1 MDSSLLVFLWRRRVA
16 ADLIAWTLAVAAV
29 TAGMALF
36 RGHQLRSEMLI
47 VQFTRRLRSEMLI
60 ALFVWLVVAGAQV
73 VAGLASGLYRG
84 RARVASFEEV
94 SWLSATMACAGVT
107 VSITALLAGPAIGA
121 VLAAIA
127 TPLALLCALASRL
140 LWRYRYEQRTVH
152 RSVTSAPL
160 IVFGAGEGG
169 YQVVRAMLRKQ
180 DCPYRPVAI
189 LDDDPRKR
197 HLRLMG
203 VPVEGG
209 RDSLAAVAK
218 RTGCTA
224 LLVAIPS
231 ASADLICEVTD
242 LATENGLQVK
252 VLPGV
257 SHLMDGRVGVV
268 DIRDLDPEDLVG
280 RRPVGP
286 ELDQLCH
293 YVKGKRVLVTGA
305 GGSIG
310 SELCRALVLHQPAQ
324 LLKLDRDESAL
335 HALQLSLEGHGL
347 LCSDDLLLADL
358 RDASTMQRIFAEHRP
373 QIVFHAAA
381 LKHLSLLEQYP
392 AEAVQTNVRGTL
404 TVLEAAAAAG
414 VERFV
419 NISTDKAAA
428 PVSVLGYSKRI
439 TERLTAAMAETAPG
453 AYVSVRF
460 GNVLGSRGSVLTAF
474 KAQVAGG
481 GPVTV
486 THPDVTRY
494 FMTVHEAVRLVLAAG
509 GVGRSGEVLVLDMG
523 QPARIADVAARVAA
537 SAGRPVE
544 IVYTGLRPGEKLHE
558 VLFDPDEVP
567 VDSSHQLIAHVPVP
581 PLASAAISQL
591 DPQLPGSVLISTL
604 RELALGSHSGSAV
617 GQVRASLCAASL
629 PAWPALSGATWRK
642 LLSLRAMRSSESTAS
657 PLTTGA

>member
-1 MDSSLLVFLWRRRVA
+1 M
-16 ADLIAWTLAVAAV
+16 LAVV
-29 TAGMALF
+29 TVSAGMVLS
-36 RGHQLRSEMLI
+36 GGY
-47 VQFTRRLRSEMLI
+47 RLRLVLL
-60 ALFVWLVVAGAQV
+60 AWLFVACAQV

-94 SWLSATMACAGVT
+94 LWLSATMFCAGLAA
-107 VSITALLAGPAIGA
+107 SIAILLLAESATDAALVA
-121 VLAAIA
+121 VA
-127 TPLALLCALASRL
+127 TPLALLFALASRL
-140 LWRYRYEQRTVH
+140 LWRYQHEQRTLH

-169 YQVVRAMLRKQ
+169 YQAVRAMLRKK
-180 DCPYRPVAI
+180 DWPYRPVAI
-189 LDDDPRKR
+189 LDDDPLKR

-218 RTGCTA
+218 RTGSTV
-224 LLVAIPS
+224 LLIAIPS
-231 ASADLICEVTD
+231 ASADLIRELTD
-242 LATENGLQVK
+242 AATEAGLQVK

-257 SHLMDGRVGVV
+257 SKLIDGKVGVV
-268 DIRDLDPEDLVG
+268 DIRDLNLEDLVG

-286 ELDQLCH
+286 ELDELAQ
-293 YVKGKRVLVTGA
+293 YVRGKRVLVTGA

-324 LLKLDRDESAL
+324 LLRLDRDESAL

-358 RDASTMQRIFAEHRP
+358 RDATTMRRIFAEHRP
-373 QIVFHAAA
+373 HIVFHAAA
-381 LKHLSLLEQYP
+381 LKHLSLLQQYP

-404 TVLEAAAAAG
+404 TVLEAAAEAG

-439 TERLTAAMAETAPG
+439 TERLTATAGETAPG
-453 AYVSVRF
+453 AFVSVRF
-460 GNVLGSRGSVLTAF
+460 GNVLGSRGSVLTTF
-474 KAQVAGG
+474 TAQVAEG

-486 THPDVTRY
+486 THPDVTRF
-494 FMTVHEAVRLVLAAG
+494 FMTVQEAVRLVLAAG

-523 QPARIADVAARVAA
+523 EPARIADVAARVAA
-537 SAGRPVE
+537 SAGSQVE

-567 VDSSHQLIAHVPVP
+567 VASSHRLITHVLVP
-581 PLASAAISQL
+581 PLATTAISRL
-591 DPQLPGSVLISTL
+591 DPQLPASVLIDTL
-604 RELALGSHSGSAV
+604 RELALGSHAGTAA
-617 GQVRASLCAASL
+617 GQHEMRASLCAVS
-629 PAWPALSGATWRK
+629 
-642 LLSLRAMRSSESTAS
+642 
-657 PLTTGA
+657 

>member
-1 MDSSLLVFLWRRRVA
+1 
-16 ADLIAWTLAVAAV
+16 
-29 TAGMALF
+29 MALF
-36 RGHQLRSEMLI
+36 RGDQLRSEMLI
-47 VQFTRRLRSEMLI
+47 VQFTRRLPSEMLI
-60 ALFVWLVVAGAQV
+60 ALFVWLAVAGAQV
-73 VAGLASGLYRG
+73 GTGLASGLYRG

-94 SWLSATMACAGVT
+94 SWLSGTMLCAGMT
-107 VSITALLAGPAIGA
+107 VSVAALLLTASAIGA
-121 VLAAIA
+121 AVAAIA

-180 DCPYRPVAI
+180 DWPYRPVAI

-209 RDSLAAVAK
+209 RESLAAVAK
-218 RTGCTA
+218 RTGCTV

-231 ASADLICEVTD
+231 ASAGLIREITD
-242 LATENGLQVK
+242 LATEAGLQVK

-257 SHLMDGRVGVV
+257 SHLIDGRVGVV
-268 DIRDLDPEDLVG
+268 DIRDLDLEDLVG

-286 ELDQLCH
+286 ELDQLCQ

-310 SELCRALVLHQPAQ
+310 SELCRALVPHQPAQ

-347 LCSDDLLLADL
+347 LCSADLLLADL
-358 RDASTMQRIFAEHRP
+358 RDASTMQRIFAEHHP
-373 QIVFHAAA
+373 QIVFHTAA

-404 TVLEAAAAAG
+404 TVLEAAAAVG

-567 VDSSHQLIAHVPVP
+567 FDSSHRLIAHVAVP

-604 RELALGSHSGSAV
+604 RELALGSHAGSAD
-617 GQVRASLCAASL
+617 QVRASLCAVSL
-629 PAWPALSGATWRK
+629 PA
-642 LLSLRAMRSSESTAS
+642 
-657 PLTTGA
+657 

>member
-1 MDSSLLVFLWRRRVA
+1 MVSFLSAFVWRRRVA
-16 ADLIAWTLAVAAV
+16 ADLIAWALAIAAVAA
-29 TAGMALF
+29 GMVLF
-36 RGHQLRSEMLI
+36 RGY
-47 VQFTRRLRSEMLI
+47 RLRFELLI
-60 ALFVWLVVAGAQV
+60 ALLIWLAVAGAQV

-84 RARVASFEEV
+84 RARLASFEEV
-94 SWLSATMACAGVT
+94 SWLSAMMLCAGMAA
-107 VSITALLAGPAIGA
+107 SMAALLLAASAIGA
-121 VLAAIA
+121 ALAAIA

-140 LWRYRYEQRTVH
+140 LWRYLYEQRTVH

-203 VPVEGG
+203 IPVEGG
-209 RDSLAAVAK
+209 RGSLAAVAK
-218 RTGCTA
+218 RTGCTV

-231 ASADLICEVTD
+231 ASADLIREVTD
-242 LATENGLQVK
+242 LATETGLQVK

-257 SHLMDGRVGVV
+257 SHLIDGRVGVV
-268 DIRDLDPEDLVG
+268 DIRDLDLEDLVG

-286 ELDQLCH
+286 ELEQLCQ

-335 HALQLSLEGHGL
+335 HGLQLSLEGHGL
-347 LCSDDLLLADL
+347 LCSADLLLADL

-373 QIVFHAAA
+373 HIVFHTAA

-404 TVLEAAAAAG
+404 TVLEAAAAVG

-428 PVSVLGYSKRI
+428 PISVLGYSKRI
-439 TERLTAAMAETAPG
+439 TERLTAGVAEKAPG

-474 KAQVAGG
+474 TAQIAGG

-523 QPARIADVAARVAA
+523 QPTRIADVAARLAA

-567 VDSSHQLIAHVPVP
+567 LDSSHPLITHVPVP

-591 DPQLPGSVLISTL
+591 DPQLPSSVLVSTL
-604 RELALGSHSGSAV
+604 RELALGSHAG
-617 GQVRASLCAASL
+617 LAASQVS
-629 PAWPALSGATWRK
+629 A
-642 LLSLRAMRSSESTAS
+642 
-657 PLTTGA
+657 

>member
-1 MDSSLLVFLWRRRVA
+1 
-16 ADLIAWTLAVAAV
+16 
-29 TAGMALF
+29 
-36 RGHQLRSEMLI
+36 MLC
-47 VQFTRRLRSEMLI
+47 
-60 ALFVWLVVAGAQV
+60 
-73 VAGLASGLYRG
+73 AGLTAS
-84 RARVASFEEV
+84 
-94 SWLSATMACAGVT
+94 MA
-107 VSITALLAGPAIGA
+107 AL
-121 VLAAIA
+121 VLAASALGAALAVIA
-127 TPLALLCALASRL
+127 TPLALLGALAGRL
-140 LWRYRYEQRTVH
+140 LWRYRHEQDTLH

-169 YQVVRAMLRKQ
+169 YQIVRAMLRKA

-209 RDSLAAVAK
+209 RGSLADIAK
-218 RTGCTA
+218 RTGAT
-224 LLVAIPS
+224 LLLIAIPS
-231 ASADLICEVTD
+231 AAADLIRDLTD
-242 LATENGLQVK
+242 LATKAGLQVK

-257 SHLMDGRVGVV
+257 SKLIDGRVGVI
-268 DIRDLDPEDLVG
+268 DIRDLHLEDVVG

-286 ELDQLCH
+286 ELEQLCR
-293 YVKGKRVLVTGA
+293 YVQGKRVLVTGA

-347 LCSDDLLLADL
+347 LCSADLLLADL
-358 RDASTMQRIFAEHRP
+358 RDASTMQRIFAAHRP
-373 QIVFHAAA
+373 HIVFHAAA

-404 TVLEAAAAAG
+404 TVLEAAAAVG

-439 TERLTAAMAETAPG
+439 TERLTAAVAGTAPG

-460 GNVLGSRGSVLTAF
+460 GNVLGSRGSVLTTFA
-474 KAQVAGG
+474 AQVADG
-481 GPVTV
+481 GPVTI

-537 SAGRPVE
+537 SARRSVE

-558 VLFDPDEVP
+558 VLFGPDEVA
-567 VDSSHQLIAHVPVP
+567 VALSHRLISHVPVP
-581 PLASAAISQL
+581 PLAPGAISQL
-591 DPQLPGSVLISTL
+591 DPQLPHSVLVSTL
-604 RELALGSHSGSAV
+604 RELALGSYARSVADQDQTCAELLMVHDTV
-617 GQVRASLCAASL
+617 GPECPRAS
-629 PAWPALSGATWRK
+629 AT
-642 LLSLRAMRSSESTAS
+642 E
-657 PLTTGA
+657 

>member
-1 MDSSLLVFLWRRRVA
+1 MDRSRRKRESASYGPGGETMSPSLPELLRRRRVV
-16 ADLIAWTLAVAAV
+16 ADVVAWMLTVAAV
-29 TAGMALF
+29 AVCVALSG
-36 RGHQLRSEMLI
+36 RDPVRA
-47 VQFTRRLRSEMLI
+47 
-60 ALFVWLVVAGAQV
+60 ALLTGLLAWLAVAGAQV
-73 VAGLASGLYRG
+73 IGGLASGLYRG

-94 SWLSATMACAGVT
+94 AWLSGVMLCAGLF
-107 VSITALLAGPAIGA
+107 VSMAALLLAASALGA
-121 VLAAIA
+121 MLTAIA
-127 TPLALLCALASRL
+127 TPLALLGALASRL
-140 LWRYRYEQRTVH
+140 LWRYRYERRTLN

-169 YQVVRAMLRKQ
+169 YQIVRAMLRKVA
-180 DCPYRPVAI
+180 CPYRPVAI

-203 VPVEGG
+203 VPVKGG
-209 RDSLAAVAK
+209 RGALPDVAR
-218 RTGCTA
+218 RTGAT
-224 LLVAIPS
+224 LLLIAIPS
-231 ASADLICEVTD
+231 AAADLIRDLTD
-242 LATENGLQVK
+242 LAIKAGLQVK

-257 SHLMDGRVGVV
+257 SQLIDGRAGLI
-268 DIRDLDPEDLVG
+268 DIRDPRLEDLVG

-286 ELDQLCH
+286 ELEQLCQ
-293 YVKGKRVLVTGA
+293 YVRGKRVLVTGA

-347 LCSDDLLLADL
+347 LCSADLLLADL
-358 RDASTMQRIFAEHRP
+358 RDVPTMQRIFAAHRP
-373 QIVFHAAA
+373 HIVFHAAA

-414 VERFV
+414 IERFV

-428 PVSVLGYSKRI
+428 PISVLGYSKRI
-439 TERLTAAMAETAPG
+439 TERLTAAVAGMAPG

-460 GNVLGSRGSVLTAF
+460 GNVLGSRGSVLIAF
-474 KAQVAGG
+474 AAQVAEG
-481 GPVTV
+481 GPVTI

-537 SAGRPVE
+537 SARRSVE
-544 IVYTGLRPGEKLHE
+544 FVYTGLRPGEKLHE
-558 VLFDPDEVP
+558 VLFGPDEQV
-567 VDSSHQLIAHVPVP
+567 VALSHRLISHVPVP
-581 PLASAAISQL
+581 PLAPEAISQL
-591 DPQLPGSVLISTL
+591 DPQLPHSVLVRTL
-604 RELALGSHSGSAV
+604 RELALGSYARPAANQDQTCAKVLVVHDTV
-617 GQVRASLCAASL
+617 GRGCPPAS
-629 PAWPALSGATWRK
+629 
-642 LLSLRAMRSSESTAS
+642 STE
-657 PLTTGA
+657 

>member
-1 MDSSLLVFLWRRRVA
+1 VTMVSSLSVLLWRRRVA

-29 TAGMALF
+29 AAGMALF
-36 RGHQLRSEMLI
+36 RGH
-47 VQFTRRLRSEMLI
+47 RLRSELSVALLI
-60 ALFVWLVVAGAQV
+60 WLAVAGAQV

-94 SWLSATMACAGVT
+94 SWLSAMVLCVGMT
-107 VSITALLAGPAIGA
+107 VSMAALLLAASAMGA
-121 VLAAIA
+121 ALAAIA

-140 LWRYRYEQRTVH
+140 LWRYRYEQCTVH

-197 HLRLMG
+197 RLRLMG

-209 RDSLAAVAK
+209 RGSLAAVAK
-218 RTGCTA
+218 RTGCTV

-231 ASADLICEVTD
+231 ASADLLREVTD
-242 LATENGLQVK
+242 LATETGLQVK

-257 SHLMDGRVGVV
+257 SHLVDGRVGVV
-268 DIRDLDPEDLVG
+268 DIRDLVLEDLVG
-280 RRPVGP
+280 RRPVGL
-286 ELDQLCH
+286 ELDQLCQ

-347 LCSDDLLLADL
+347 LCSAELLLADI
-358 RDASTMQRIFAEHRP
+358 RDASTMQRIFAELRP
-373 QIVFHAAA
+373 QIVFHTAA
-381 LKHLSLLEQYP
+381 LKHLPLLERYP
-392 AEAVQTNVRGTL
+392 SEAVQTNVRGTL

-439 TERLTAAMAETAPG
+439 TERLTAAVAETAPG
-453 AYVSVRF
+453 VYVSVRF

-474 KAQVAGG
+474 TAQIAEG

-509 GVGRSGEVLVLDMG
+509 GVGRSGEVLVLDTG
-523 QPARIADVAARVAA
+523 QPTRIADVAARVAA

-567 VDSSHQLIAHVPVP
+567 VDSSHRLIAHVPVP

-591 DPQLPGSVLISTL
+591 DPQLPSSVLVRTL
-604 RELALGSHSGSAV
+604 RELALGSQAGLAAS
-617 GQVRASLCAASL
+617 QVRA
-629 PAWPALSGATWRK
+629 
-642 LLSLRAMRSSESTAS
+642 
-657 PLTTGA
+657 